1 MGRLEEVSMP
11 SQRDVRTCQKESDRA
26 PSRRPEL
33 GIATLW
39 LALYVLLIGGA
50 TISNLRGSRVSEIA
64 DTMLDR
70 LLMVV
75 ETHTGQSDQAGTIQ

>member
-11 SQRDVRTCQKESDRA
+11 SQRDVTTYQKESDRA
-26 PSRRPEL
+26 SSQRPEF

-39 LALYVLLIGGA
+39 LALYVLLISGA